1 MKKSYLGN
9 DIIQIKTK
17 YKRIFTLAF
26 LIFILCS
33 SYCLYYFQNNRD
45 ISILTSSNM
54 TSGEDCQEYLCVSV
68 NKLFWNPNLKNSV
81 KEEIIENYKNHSF
94 PRQIKFSNDLQKS
107 NTTLTVSVYLNKH
120 TWKQHKELFHF
131 NYSLEKK

>member
-1 MKKSYLGN
+1 MNRKNKCT
-9 DIIQIKTK
+9 IKF
-17 YKRIFTLAF
+17 YIVIL
-26 LIFILCS
+26 LIFLSIF
-33 SYCLYYFQNNRD
+33 LYNLQNSRA

-54 TSGEDCQEYLCVSV
+54 TSGEDCLEYLCVSV
-68 NKLFWNPNLKNSV
+68 NKLFWTPNMKDSV

-120 TWKQHKELFHF
+120 TWQQHKELFHF
-131 NYSLEKK
+131 DYLPTN